1 MNRLLLIIVVV
12 ILADA
17 SRGADFDKGLSAAR
31 NGDFAT
37 ALREWMPLAEKGNAT
52 AQINLG
58 VMYEDGRGV
67 PVDYRRAVKWY
78 KRAAEQ
84 GDVRAQVNLGLML
97 VNGTGVK
104 KNNVYAYMWW
114 NLAASNGDKD
124 AVSNRDI
131 VAKKMSA
138 DDILLAKKLARECFI
153 KKYKGC

>member
-1 MNRLLLIIVVV
+1 MRTLSIIPVLLLFF
-12 ILADA
+12 LLGTP
-17 SRGADFDKGLSAAR
+17 SYSADFNKGLTAAR

-37 ALREWMPLAEKGNAT
+37 ALREWMPLAEKGDAT

-97 VNGTGVK
+97 ANGTGVK
-104 KNNVYAYMWW
+104 KNKY
-114 NLAASNGDKD
+114 
-124 AVSNRDI
+124 I
-131 VAKKMSA
+131 VNIVNIYTM
-138 DDILLAKKLARECFI
+138 
-153 KKYKGC
+153 YKFF